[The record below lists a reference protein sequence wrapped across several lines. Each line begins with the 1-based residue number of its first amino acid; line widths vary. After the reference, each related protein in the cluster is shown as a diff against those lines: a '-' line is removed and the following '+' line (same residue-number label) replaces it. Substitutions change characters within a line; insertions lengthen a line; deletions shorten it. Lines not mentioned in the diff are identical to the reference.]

1 MRILTRYILFDLMRV
16 FLLTLA
22 GMTALIFITLV
33 GKEAVDKGLGLGP
46 LLQMLP
52 YLLPQAMQF
61 SIPGTMLLATTSV
74 YGRMSAFN
82 EVVAI
87 KSLGIS
93 PWVIVSPTLT
103 LATIVSI
110 GAVMMNDLAVSWG
123 TLGVQRVFVESLE
136 EVVYGRLN
144 TTRTYGDGKLKITVK
159 YVDGRKL
166 VEPILEVPD
175 NGGGKRL
182 TITAEEAEL
191 YSNPQ
196 EGKLVIR
203 LTNFQAD
210 GNVKVSHPQT
220 YEHVIALDELSSTS
234 SKNRSPSTF
243 ALAEIGPA
251 QVAQQGRMKGLE
263 QEMAAGA
270 AFALL
275 TGEFEDLSAASW
287 RPYLDEQRGLEATL
301 HRFHTEPYRR
311 WANGFSCLCFVLV
324 GIPMSIVRQKGEFLA
339 SFFICFA
346 PILLVYYPLLMF
358 SVDQAKDG
366 VLPPVTVWLGN
377 AVLALWG
384 LWMMRRVVRY

>member
-1 MRILTRYILFDLMRV
+1 MRILTRYILFDLLRV

-22 GMTALIFITLV
+22 GMTLLIFIALI

-61 SIPGTMLLATTSV
+61 AIPGTMLLATTSV

-82 EVVAI
+82 EVLAI
-87 KSLGIS
+87 KSSGIS
-93 PWVIVSPTLT
+93 PWAIVWPTLT
-103 LATIVSI
+103 LATIVSL
-110 GAVMMNDLAVSWG
+110 GAVLMNDLAVSWG
-123 TLGVQRVFVESLE
+123 RLGVQRVFIESLE

-144 TTRTYGDGKLKITVK
+144 TTRTYSDGKLKITVK

-166 VEPILEVPD
+166 IEPILEVRD
-175 NGGGKRL
+175 KQGGGSL
-182 TITAEEAEL
+182 SIAAEEAEL
-191 YSNPQ
+191 HSDPA
-196 EGKLVIR
+196 EAKLVIR

-210 GNVKVSHPQT
+210 GSVKVSHPRT
-220 YEHVIALDELSSTS
+220 YEHVIALDDLSSTS
-234 SKNRSPSTF
+234 SKNRSPSSF
-243 ALAEIGPA
+243 ALAEIPPA
-251 QVAQQGRMKGLE
+251 LETQQKRIKNLE
-263 QEMAAGA
+263 QEIAAGA
-270 AFALL
+270 TFALL
-275 TGEFEDLSAASW
+275 TGEFDDLSAAAW
-287 RPYLDEQRGLEATL
+287 QPYETERRSLQSTLDRLY
-301 HRFHTEPYRR
+301 TEPVRR

-324 GIPMSIVRQKGEFLA
+324 GIPMAIIRQKGEFLA

-366 VLPPVTVWLGN
+366 ALPPITVWLGN
-377 AVLALWG
+377 AVLACWG